1 VLSPL
6 QQTPENTKWDQIQD
20 SRTNEM
26 VFCKPGQKLKINNC
40 RLSKHTRKGNI
51 IKNHGSKIAW
61 FLSAK
66 VYDQAKLRH
75 VVHEKWN
82 MKHETQSVLVKTI
95 IREIEHVFI
104 YGSLCRRGYRFGNI
118 HNDFWR
124 DLTHFYRH
132 VYGFKLYRSKH
143 PGVHVLLGPQIV
155 QW

>member
-1 VLSPL
+1 MLSPL

-40 RLSKHTRKGNI
+40 RLSKHTRKGNS

-75 VVHEKWN
+75 GVHEKWN
-82 MKHETQSVLVKTI
+82 MKRKACLWKPSYVKLSIYSYMEACVGEDIVLVTSTMI
-95 IREIEHVFI
+95 SEETWHTSTGMFMASSYIWANTR
-104 YGSLCRRGYRFGNI
+104 GSMHY
-118 HNDFWR
+118 
-124 DLTHFYRH
+124 
-132 VYGFKLYRSKH
+132 
-143 PGVHVLLGPQIV
+143 
-155 QW
+155 